1 VKAIIRAARGGL
13 GGRRL
18 QAVVIGLVVLACTA
32 ASVLAVGM
40 LVDSQSPFDRGFAA
54 QHGADVTADMSLS
67 AASSAQL
74 AATSHVSGVTAVAG
88 PFPETMV
95 GARFAIPGISGTGSI
110 QVHLVGRSSPNGPV
124 DDLTLKS
131 GHWPTAPD
139 QVVWSQAG
147 PVSGGIQLGST
158 VTFPGAPG
166 SPTLTVVGFA
176 NSITNTADAWVL
188 PAEIAA
194 LSGNGSQPQAQMLYR
209 FSSAST
215 VTAVNADVRAL
226 KAALPAGTVQ
236 GAASYLDVRTAEQ
249 SNVAI
254 WAPFIIAFG
263 IIALAMSVL
272 IVANV
277 VSGAVIAGTTRIGVL
292 KAIGFTPGQVTGSY
306 VLQVAVPALA
316 GCVVGTVL
324 GVLLAIP
331 ILSQNASVYGVGS
344 LSIPLWVEVTVPLVI
359 LGLTAVGA
367 MLPALRAGRMSA
379 TQAIATGRA
388 PRALR
393 GYLAHRLLGRLRR
406 VPRAVTIG
414 LAAPFS
420 RPARTAVTAGAIM
433 FGAVAVT
440 FGVGLSATLN
450 RVYVDLRLSDTAPL
464 RLTPAPS
471 GPVFVQP
478 GKVKTVT
485 GATGGRKVK
494 TVTGA
499 TGGGPAGASLAEQ
512 QAIAAALTAQPDIA
526 HWVPETD
533 AQVGVAGLSQQ
544 AQVTAF
550 DGDASWTGYAIIK
563 GSWYSGSGSVDVN
576 TTFLTDTGT
585 SVGSTVALT
594 SGGRSETVRIAGEV
608 FANDTSDPGVFM
620 SGSDLARIDPG
631 QAPTQ
636 YYAGVKPGADP
647 QAVANALD
655 AKLDPSGPAPA
666 AVAGILVTPN
676 DNGELIAVVTLI
688 ALLTI
693 LLVVVAGLGVL
704 NTVVLQLR
712 ERVHDLGV
720 FKSVGMTP
728 RQAIAMVV
736 CSVTLIGL
744 LAGIIGV
751 PLGVLVHNG
760 VVPVMGHAANTDL
773 PAAVISVY
781 SWWQYVLLA
790 LAGLVIAVMAALG
803 PAGWAASTRT
813 AFALRAE

>member
-1 VKAIIRAARGGL
+1 VKAIIAAARGGL
-13 GGRRL
+13 SGRRL

-32 ASVLAVGM
+32 ASVLAVGI

-54 QHGADVTADMSLS
+54 QHGANVAADMSLS
-67 AASSAQL
+67 AASAAQL

-88 PFPETMV
+88 PFPETTTAAKFTTPGV
-95 GARFAIPGISGTGSI
+95 SGAGST

-158 VTFPGAPG
+158 VTFPGAPR
-166 SPTLTVVGFA
+166 SPTLTVVGIA

-194 LSGNGSQPQAQMLYR
+194 LSGTGSAPQAQLLYR
-209 FSSAST
+209 FSGAST
-215 VTAVNADVRAL
+215 ATAINADENAL
-226 KAALPAGTVQ
+226 KAALPADTVQ
-236 GAASYLDVRTAEQ
+236 GTASYLTARTAEQ
-249 SNVAI
+249 SSVAI

-263 IIALAMSVL
+263 IMALVMSVL

-277 VSGAVIAGTTRIGVL
+277 VSGAVIAGRTRIGVL
-292 KAIGFTPGQVTGSY
+292 KAIGFTPAQVTGSY

-316 GCVVGTVL
+316 GAVVGAIL

-344 LSIPLWVEVTVPLVI
+344 LSVPLWVEVAVPLAI

-388 PRALR
+388 PRAAH
-393 GYLAHRLLGRLRR
+393 GYLAHRLLGKLHR
-406 VPRAVTIG
+406 VPRAATIG

-420 RPARTAVTAGAIM
+420 RPGRTAVTAAAIM

-440 FGVGLSATLN
+440 FGVGLSSTLN
-450 RVYVDLRLSDTAPL
+450 RVYVDLRLADTAPL
-464 RLTPAPS
+464 RLDPAPS
-471 GPVFVQP
+471 GPVTVQP
-478 GKVKTVT
+478 GKGKTVIGT
-485 GATGGRKVK
+485 GL
-494 TVTGA
+494 
-499 TGGGPAGASLAEQ
+499 PPSASPAEQ
-512 QAIAAALTAQPDIA
+512 QAIAAALTANPDIV
-526 HWVPETD
+526 HWAPESD
-533 AQVGVAGLSQQ
+533 ATIGVAGLSQQ

-550 DGDASWTGYAIIK
+550 DGNARWTGYPMIK

-585 SVGSTVALT
+585 SVGSAVTLT
-594 SGGRSETVRIAGEV
+594 SGGRSETVRIAGET
-608 FANDTSDPGVFM
+608 FANDSSEPNVFM

-636 YYAGVKPGADP
+636 YYAGVKPGTDP

-655 AKLDPSGPAPA
+655 TRLDPSGPSPA
-666 AVAGILVTPN
+666 AVAGIQVTPN

-720 FKSVGMTP
+720 LKSAGMTP

-744 LAGIIGV
+744 LAGIIAV

-781 SWWQYVLLA
+781 SWWQYILLA
-790 LAGLVIAVMAALG
+790 LAGLVIAVVAALG
-803 PAGWAASTRT
+803 PASWAARTRT

>member
-40 LVDSQSPFDRGFAA
+40 LVDSRSPFDRGFAA
-54 QHGADVTADMSLS
+54 QHGADVAADMSLS

-74 AATSHVSGVTAVAG
+74 AATSHVSGVTDVAG
-88 PFPETMV
+88 PFPETI
-95 GARFAIPGISGTGSI
+95 AAAKFTIPGVSGAGRI

-124 DDLTLKS
+124 DGLTLKS

-147 PVSGGIQLGST
+147 PVSGGLQLGST

-188 PAEIAA
+188 PAEITA
-194 LSGNGSQPQAQMLYR
+194 LSSTGSASQAQMLYR
-209 FSSAST
+209 FSRAST
-215 VTAVNADVRAL
+215 ATAINADESAL

-236 GAASYLDVRTAEQ
+236 GTASYLDVRTSEQ

-263 IIALAMSVL
+263 ILALAMSVL

-292 KAIGFTPGQVTGSY
+292 KAIGFTPAQVTGSY

-316 GCVVGTVL
+316 GCVVGAVL

-379 TQAIATGRA
+379 TRAIATGRA
-388 PRALR
+388 PRAAH
-393 GYLAHRLLGRLRR
+393 GYLAHRLLGKVPR
-406 VPRAVTIG
+406 VPRAATIG

-420 RPARTAVTAGAIM
+420 RPARTAVTALAIM

-440 FGVGLSATLN
+440 FGVGLSTTLN
-450 RVYVDLRLSDTAPL
+450 RVYVDLRLANTAPL
-464 RLTPAPS
+464 RISPAPS
-471 GPVFVQP
+471 GPVHVQP
-478 GKVKTVT
+478 GKHKTV
-485 GATGGRKVK
+485 
-494 TVTGA
+494 
-499 TGGGPAGASLAEQ
+499 AGVIGSPSASPAEQ
-512 QAIAAALTAQPDIA
+512 QAIAAALTADPDIA
-526 HWVPETD
+526 HWVPETG
-533 AQVGVAGLSQQ
+533 ATVGAAGLSQQ

-550 DGDASWTGYAIIK
+550 DGDASWTGYPMIK

-585 SVGSTVALT
+585 SVGSTVTLT
-594 SGGRSETVRIAGEV
+594 SGGHSETVRIAGEV
-608 FANDTSDPGVFM
+608 FANDTNDPGVLM

-631 QAPTQ
+631 QVPTQ
-636 YYAGVKPGADP
+636 YYAGVKPGTDP

-655 AKLDPSGPAPA
+655 AKLSPRGPG
-666 AVAGILVTPN
+666 AVGAIGGIQVTPN

-688 ALLTI
+688 TLLTI

-744 LAGIIGV
+744 LAGIVGV

-781 SWWQYVLLA
+781 SWWQYILLA
-790 LAGLVIAVMAALG
+790 LAGLVIAVAAALG
-803 PAGWAASTRT
+803 PAGWAARTRT

>member
-67 AASSAQL
+67 AATSAQL
-74 AATSHVSGVTAVAG
+74 AATSQVSGVTGVAG
-88 PFPETMV
+88 PFPETT
-95 GARFAIPGISGTGSI
+95 AAAKLTIPGISGAGGI

-147 PVSGGIQLGST
+147 PVSGGIKLGST
-158 VTFPGAPG
+158 VTVPGAPG
-166 SPTLTVVGFA
+166 SPALTVVGFA
-176 NSITNTADAWVL
+176 NSITNAADAWVL

-194 LSGNGSQPQAQMLYR
+194 LSGTGSAPQAQMLYR

-215 VTAVNADVRAL
+215 ATAVNADVSAL

-236 GAASYLDVRTAEQ
+236 GTASYLAVRTSEQ

-263 IIALAMSVL
+263 IIALVMSVL

-292 KAIGFTPGQVTGSY
+292 KAIGFTPAQVTGSY

-316 GCVVGTVL
+316 GCVVGAVL

-344 LSIPLWVEVTVPLVI
+344 LSIPLWVEVAVPLVI

-388 PRALR
+388 PRAAH
-393 GYLAHRLLGRLRR
+393 GYLAHRLLGKVRR
-406 VPRAVTIG
+406 VPRAATIG

-440 FGVGLSATLN
+440 FGFGLSATLH
-450 RVYVDLRLSDTAPL
+450 RVYVDLRLANTAPL
-464 RLTPAPS
+464 RLNPAPS
-471 GPVFVQP
+471 GPVHVQP
-478 GKVKTVT
+478 GKHKTVA
-485 GATGGRKVK
+485 GVIGS
-494 TVTGA
+494 
-499 TGGGPAGASLAEQ
+499 PGASPAEQ
-512 QAIAAALTAQPDIA
+512 RAIAAALTANPDIA

-550 DGDASWTGYAIIK
+550 DGNASWTGYPMIK
-563 GSWYSGSGSVDVN
+563 GSWYSGSGSADVN
-576 TTFLTDTGT
+576 TTFLADTGT
-585 SVGSTVALT
+585 SVGSTVTLT

-608 FANDTSDPGVFM
+608 FANDTNDPGVFM

-631 QAPTQ
+631 QAPSQ
-636 YYAGVKPGADP
+636 YYAGVRPGTDP
-647 QAVANALD
+647 QAVANALS
-655 AKLDPSGPAPA
+655 AKLSPNGPAPG
-666 AVAGILVTPN
+666 AVAGIQVTPN
-676 DNGELIAVVTLI
+676 DNGELIAVISLI

-744 LAGIIGV
+744 LAGIVGV

-790 LAGLVIAVMAALG
+790 LAGLVIAVVAALG
-803 PAGWAASTRT
+803 PAGWAARTRT

>member
-1 VKAIIRAARGGL
+1 MKAIIATARGGL
-13 GGRRL
+13 AGRRL

-32 ASVLAVGM
+32 ASVLAVGI

-54 QHGADVTADMSLS
+54 QHGADVAADMSLS
-67 AASSAQL
+67 AASAAQL
-74 AATSHVSGVTAVAG
+74 AATSHVPGVTAVAG
-88 PFPETMV
+88 PFPEITET
-95 GARFAIPGISGTGSI
+95 AKFTIPGVSGAGSI
-110 QVHLVGRSSPNGPV
+110 GVHLVGRSSPNGPA
-124 DDLTLKS
+124 DDLALKS

-147 PVSGGIQLGST
+147 PVSGGIQIGST

-166 SPTLTVVGFA
+166 SPALTVVGFA
-176 NSITNTADAWVL
+176 NSITNTADGWVL

-194 LSGNGSQPQAQMLYR
+194 LSGTGSAPQAQMLYR

-215 VTAVNADVRAL
+215 ATAINADENAL

-236 GAASYLDVRTAEQ
+236 GTASYLDVRTAEQ

-263 IIALAMSVL
+263 IIALVMSVL

-292 KAIGFTPGQVTGSY
+292 KAIGFTPAQVTGSY
-306 VLQVAVPALA
+306 VLQVTVPALA
-316 GCVVGTVL
+316 GAVVGAIL

-344 LSIPLWVEVTVPLVI
+344 LSIPLWVEVAVPLGI

-367 MLPALRAGRMSA
+367 MAPALRAGRMSA

-388 PRALR
+388 PRAAH
-393 GYLAHRLLGRLRR
+393 GYLAHRLLGKLHR
-406 VPRAVTIG
+406 VPRAATIG

-420 RPARTAVTAGAIM
+420 RPGRTAVTAAAIM

-440 FGVGLSATLN
+440 FGVGLSGTLN
-450 RVYVDLRLSDTAPL
+450 RVYVDLRLADTAPL

-471 GPVFVQP
+471 GPVNVQP
-478 GKVKTVT
+478 GK
-485 GATGGRKVK
+485 GATLI
-494 TVTGA
+494 
-499 TGGGPAGASLAEQ
+499 GGGLPSASPAEQ
-512 QAIAAALTAQPDIA
+512 RAIAAALTASPDIA

-533 AQVGVAGLSQQ
+533 AMVGVAGLSQQ

-550 DGDASWTGYAIIK
+550 DGNASWTGYSMIK
-563 GSWYSGSGSVDVN
+563 GSWYSDPGSVDVN

-585 SVGSTVALT
+585 SVGSTVTLT
-594 SGGRSETVRIAGEV
+594 SGGRSETVRIAGEA
-608 FANDTSDPGVFM
+608 FANDASDPGVFM
-620 SGSDLARIDPG
+620 SGADLARIDPG

-636 YYAGVKPGADP
+636 YFVGVKPGTAP

-655 AKLDPSGPAPA
+655 ARLGPSGSAPPA
-666 AVAGILVTPN
+666 VGGIQVTPN

-728 RQAIAMVV
+728 RQVIAMVV

-744 LAGIIGV
+744 LAGIVGV

-773 PAAVISVY
+773 PAAVIAVY
-781 SWWQYVLLA
+781 PWWAYVLLA
-790 LAGLVIAVMAALG
+790 LAGLVIAVVAALG
-803 PAGWAASTRT
+803 PAGWAARTRT
-813 AFALRAE
+813 GFALRAE

>member
-18 QAVVIGLVVLACTA
+18 QAVVIGMVVLACTA

-74 AATSHVSGVTAVAG
+74 AATSHVSGVTAVGG
-88 PFPETMV
+88 PFPETTVDTMV
-95 GARFAIPGISGTGSI
+95 TIPRISGRANI
-110 QVHLVGRSSPNGPV
+110 QVHLVGRSSPSGPV

-131 GHWPTAPD
+131 GHWPTAAD
-139 QVVWSQAG
+139 QIVWSQAG
-147 PVSGGIQLGST
+147 PVSGGIQVGST
-158 VTFPGAPG
+158 VTIPGAPG
-166 SPTLTVVGFA
+166 SPVLTVVGFA

-188 PAEIAA
+188 PAEITA
-194 LSGNGSQPQAQMLYR
+194 LSSTGSVPQAQMLYR

-215 VTAVNADVRAL
+215 ATAVNADVSAL
-226 KAALPAGTVQ
+226 KAALPASAVQ
-236 GAASYLDVRTAEQ
+236 DTASYLTVRTEEK

-263 IIALAMSVL
+263 IMALAMSVL

-277 VSGAVIAGTTRIGVL
+277 VSGAVIASTTRIGVL
-292 KAIGFTPGQVTGSY
+292 KAIGFTPAQVTGSY
-306 VLQVAVPALA
+306 VLQVAVPTLA
-316 GCVVGTVL
+316 GCAVGAVL

-344 LSIPLWVEVTVPLVI
+344 LTVPLWVDVMVPLVI

-379 TQAIATGRA
+379 TRAIATGRA
-388 PRALR
+388 PRAAH
-393 GYLAHRLLGRLRR
+393 GYLMHRLLGKLRR
-406 VPRAVTIG
+406 VPRPATIG

-420 RPARTAVTAGAIM
+420 RPARTAVTALAIM

-440 FGVGLSATLN
+440 FGVGLSSTLN
-450 RVYVDLRLSDTAPL
+450 RVYVDLRLANTAPL
-464 RLTPAPS
+464 RLFPAPS
-471 GPVFVQP
+471 GPVSVQP
-478 GKVKTVT
+478 GKAKTVA
-485 GATGGRKVK
+485 GTGG
-494 TVTGA
+494 
-499 TGGGPAGASLAEQ
+499 PPSASPAEQ
-512 QAIAAALTAQPDIA
+512 RAIAAALTANPDIA

-533 AQVGVAGLSQQ
+533 AQVGVAGLSEQ

-550 DGDASWTGYAIIK
+550 DGSASWTGFPVIR
-563 GSWYSGSGSVDVN
+563 GTWYSGSGSVDVN

-585 SVGSTVALT
+585 SVGSAVTLT
-594 SGGRSETVRIAGEV
+594 SGSRSETVRIAGEV
-608 FANDTSDPGVFM
+608 FANDTSDPDVFM

-631 QAPTQ
+631 QAPSE
-636 YYAGVKPGADP
+636 YYAGVKPGTDP
-647 QAVANALD
+647 QAVANALSI
-655 AKLDPSGPAPA
+655 KLDPPGS
-666 AVAGILVTPN
+666 AGANIGGLQVTPN
-676 DNGELIAVVTLI
+676 DNGQLIAVVTLI

-744 LAGIIGV
+744 LAGIVGV

-760 VVPVMGHAANTDL
+760 VVPVMGNAANTDL
-773 PAAVISVY
+773 PATVIAVY
-781 SWWQYVLLA
+781 SWWQYVLLG
-790 LAGLVIAVMAALG
+790 LAGLVIAVVAALG
-803 PAGWAASTRT
+803 PASWAARTRT

>member
-1 VKAIIRAARGGL
+1 MKAIIRAARGGL

-74 AATSHVSGVTAVAG
+74 TATSHVSGVTAVAG
-88 PFPETMV
+88 PFPETTV
-95 GARFAIPGISGTGSI
+95 GAEFTIPGVSGTGNI

-147 PVSGGIQLGST
+147 PVSGGLQLGST
-158 VTFPGAPG
+158 VTIPGAPG

-188 PAEIAA
+188 PAEITA
-194 LSGNGSQPQAQMLYR
+194 LSSPGSAPQAQMLYR

-215 VTAVNADVRAL
+215 ATAINADESAL
-226 KAALPAGTVQ
+226 KAAVPAGTVQ
-236 GAASYLDVRTAEQ
+236 GTASYLDVRTAEQ

-263 IIALAMSVL
+263 IIALVMSVL

-379 TQAIATGRA
+379 TRAIATGRA
-388 PRALR
+388 PRAAH
-393 GYLAHRLLGRLRR
+393 GYLAHRLLGKVPR
-406 VPRAVTIG
+406 VPRAATIG

-420 RPARTAVTAGAIM
+420 RPGRTAVTAVAIM

-450 RVYVDLRLSDTAPL
+450 RVYVDLRLANTAPL
-464 RLTPAPS
+464 RIYPAPS
-471 GPVFVQP
+471 GPVVAQP
-478 GKVKTVT
+478 GKGKTVI
-485 GATGGRKVK
+485 GAP
-494 TVTGA
+494 
-499 TGGGPAGASLAEQ
+499 GGGPPSASPAEQ
-512 QAIAAALTAQPDIA
+512 RAIAAALTANPDIA
-526 HWVPETD
+526 HWVPDTD

-563 GSWYSGSGSVDVN
+563 GSWYSGPGSVDVN

-585 SVGSTVALT
+585 SVGSTVTLT
-594 SGGRSETVRIAGEV
+594 SGARSETVRIAGEA
-608 FANDTSDPGVFM
+608 FANDTSNPGVFM

-636 YYAGVKPGADP
+636 YYAGVKPGTDP

-655 AKLDPSGPAPA
+655 TKLDPSGPAPG
-666 AVAGILVTPN
+666 AVAGIQVTPN

-693 LLVVVAGLGVL
+693 LLIVVAGLGVL

-744 LAGIIGV
+744 LAGIVGV

-781 SWWQYVLLA
+781 SWWEYILLG
-790 LAGLVIAVMAALG
+790 LAGLVIAVAAALG
-803 PAGWAASTRT
+803 PAGWAARTRT

>member
-1 VKAIIRAARGGL
+1 MKAIIRAARGGL

-54 QHGADVTADMSLS
+54 QHGADVAADMSPS
-67 AASSAQL
+67 AASPAQL

-88 PFPETMV
+88 PFPETTV
-95 GARFAIPGISGTGSI
+95 GGRFTIPGVSGSGSI

-124 DDLTLKS
+124 DSLTLKS

-147 PVSGGIQLGST
+147 PVSGGLQLGST

-194 LSGNGSQPQAQMLYR
+194 LSGAGSQRQAQMLYR

-215 VTAVNADVRAL
+215 ATAVNADVSAL
-226 KAALPAGTVQ
+226 KAALPAGTFQ
-236 GAASYLDVRTAEQ
+236 GTASYLDVRTAEQ

-272 IVANV
+272 IVAQ
-277 VSGAVIAGTTRIGVL
+277 
-292 KAIGFTPGQVTGSY
+292 PGQGKK
-306 VLQVAVPALA
+306 
-316 GCVVGTVL
+316 
-324 GVLLAIP
+324 
-331 ILSQNASVYGVGS
+331 
-344 LSIPLWVEVTVPLVI
+344 VI
-359 LGLTAVGA
+359 GA
-367 MLPALRAGRMSA
+367 
-379 TQAIATGRA
+379 
-388 PRALR
+388 
-393 GYLAHRLLGRLRR
+393 
-406 VPRAVTIG
+406 
-414 LAAPFS
+414 
-420 RPARTAVTAGAIM
+420 
-433 FGAVAVT
+433 
-440 FGVGLSATLN
+440 
-450 RVYVDLRLSDTAPL
+450 
-464 RLTPAPS
+464 
-471 GPVFVQP
+471 
-478 GKVKTVT
+478 
-485 GATGGRKVK
+485 
-494 TVTGA
+494 
-499 TGGGPAGASLAEQ
+499 GGPPSASPAEQ
-512 QAIAAALTAQPDIA
+512 RAIAAALTANPDIA
-526 HWVPETD
+526 HWVPETG
-533 AQVGVAGLSQQ
+533 ATVGVAGMSQQ
-544 AQVTAF
+544 PQVTAF
-550 DGDASWTGYAIIK
+550 DGGASWTGYPMIK

-585 SVGSTVALT
+585 SVGSTVTLT
-594 SGGRSETVRIAGEV
+594 SGGRSETVRIAGEA
-608 FANDTSDPGVFM
+608 FANDSSDPAVFM

-647 QAVANALD
+647 QAVANALT
-655 AKLDPSGPAPA
+655 ATLDPSGPAAA
-666 AVAGILVTPN
+666 AVAGIQVTPN

-744 LAGIIGV
+744 LAGIVGV

-773 PAAVISVY
+773 PAAVIAVY

-790 LAGLVIAVMAALG
+790 LAGLVIAVVAALG
-803 PAGWAASTRT
+803 PAGWAARTRT

>member
-1 VKAIIRAARGGL
+1 MKAIIRAARGGL

-54 QHGADVTADMSLS
+54 QHGADVAADMSLS

-74 AATSHVSGVTAVAG
+74 AATSHVPGVTAVAG

-95 GARFAIPGISGTGSI
+95 AAKFTIPGIGGTGNI
-110 QVHLVGRSSPNGPV
+110 EVHLVGRSSPNGPV

-147 PVSGGIQLGST
+147 PVSGGIQLDST
-158 VTFPGAPG
+158 VAIPGAPG
-166 SPTLTVVGFA
+166 SPALTVVGFA

-188 PAEIAA
+188 PAEITA
-194 LSGNGSQPQAQMLYR
+194 LSGAGSAPQAQMLYR

-215 VTAVNADVRAL
+215 ATAINADDSAL

-236 GAASYLDVRTAEQ
+236 GTASYLDVRTSEQ

-292 KAIGFTPGQVTGSY
+292 KAIGFTPAQVTGSY

-324 GVLLAIP
+324 GMLLAIP

-379 TQAIATGRA
+379 TRAIATGRA
-388 PRALR
+388 PRAAH
-393 GYLAHRLLGRLRR
+393 GYLAHRLLGRVPR
-406 VPRAVTIG
+406 VPRAATIG

-420 RPARTAVTAGAIM
+420 RPARTAVTAVAIM

-440 FGVGLSATLN
+440 FGVGLSTTLN
-450 RVYVDLRLSDTAPL
+450 RVYVDLRLADTAPL
-464 RLTPAPS
+464 RLDPAPS
-471 GPVFVQP
+471 GPVAVQP
-478 GKVKTVT
+478 GKGKTVI
-485 GATGGRKVK
+485 GTGGS
-494 TVTGA
+494 
-499 TGGGPAGASLAEQ
+499 PSASPAEQ
-512 QAIAAALTAQPDIA
+512 RAIAAALTADPDIA

-550 DGDASWTGYAIIK
+550 DGDASWTGYPMIK

-585 SVGSTVALT
+585 S
-594 SGGRSETVRIAGEV
+594 
-608 FANDTSDPGVFM
+608 
-620 SGSDLARIDPG
+620 
-631 QAPTQ
+631 
-636 YYAGVKPGADP
+636 
-647 QAVANALD
+647 
-655 AKLDPSGPAPA
+655 
-666 AVAGILVTPN
+666 
-676 DNGELIAVVTLI
+676 
-688 ALLTI
+688 
-693 LLVVVAGLGVL
+693 
-704 NTVVLQLR
+704 
-712 ERVHDLGV
+712 
-720 FKSVGMTP
+720 
-728 RQAIAMVV
+728 
-736 CSVTLIGL
+736 
-744 LAGIIGV
+744 
-751 PLGVLVHNG
+751 
-760 VVPVMGHAANTDL
+760 
-773 PAAVISVY
+773 
-781 SWWQYVLLA
+781 
-790 LAGLVIAVMAALG
+790 
-803 PAGWAASTRT
+803 
-813 AFALRAE
+813 

>member
-1 VKAIIRAARGGL
+1 M
-13 GGRRL
+13 
-18 QAVVIGLVVLACTA
+18 IGLVVLACTA

-54 QHGADVTADMSLS
+54 QHGADVTADVSLS
-67 AASSAQL
+67 AASSAEL

-88 PFPETMV
+88 PFPETTAA
-95 GARFAIPGISGTGSI
+95 GNFTIPGVSGAGII
-110 QVHLVGRSSPNGPV
+110 QVHLVGRSSPSGPV
-124 DDLTLKS
+124 DDVTLKS
-131 GHWPTAPD
+131 GHWPTALD

-147 PVSGGIQLGST
+147 PESGGLQIGST
-158 VTFPGAPG
+158 VTFPGAPH
-166 SPTLTVVGFA
+166 SPVLTVVGFA

-194 LSGNGSQPQAQMLYR
+194 LSAPGSAPAAQMLYR

-215 VTAVNADVRAL
+215 ATAINADENAL

-236 GAASYLDVRTAEQ
+236 GTASYLDVRTAEQ

-263 IIALAMSVL
+263 IIALVMSVL
-272 IVANV
+272 IIANV

-292 KAIGFTPGQVTGSY
+292 KAIGFTPAQVTGSY

-316 GCVVGTVL
+316 GCVVGAVL
-324 GVLLAIP
+324 GILLAIP

-344 LSIPLWVEVTVPLVI
+344 LSIPLWVDVAVPLAI
-359 LGLTAVGA
+359 LSLTAVGA

-388 PRALR
+388 PRAAR
-393 GYLAHRLLGRLRR
+393 GYLAYRLLGQLHWA
-406 VPRAVTIG
+406 PRAATIG

-420 RPARTAVTAGAIM
+420 RPSRTAVTAVAIM
-433 FGAVAVT
+433 FGAIAVT
-440 FGVGLSATLN
+440 FGVGLSTTLD
-450 RVYVDLRLSDTAPL
+450 RVYTDLRLADTAPL
-464 RLTPAPS
+464 RITPAPS
-471 GPVFVQP
+471 GPVNVQP
-478 GKVKTVT
+478 GRGPTVIGT
-485 GATGGRKVK
+485 GNA
-494 TVTGA
+494 
-499 TGGGPAGASLAEQ
+499 PSASPAEQ
-512 QAIAAALTAQPDIA
+512 RAITAALTASPDIV

-533 AQVGVAGLSQQ
+533 AQLGVAGLSQQ
-544 AQVTAF
+544 VQATAF
-550 DGDASWTGYAIIK
+550 DGNASWTGYALIK
-563 GSWYSGSGSVDVN
+563 GSWYSGPGSVDVN
-576 TTFLTDTGT
+576 TAFLTDTGT
-585 SVGSTVALT
+585 TVGSIITLT
-594 SGGRSETVRIAGEV
+594 SGARSETVRIAGEA

-636 YYAGVKPGADP
+636 YYAGVKPGASL
-647 QAVANALD
+647 QGVANALETR
-655 AKLDPSGPAPA
+655 LDPNGPAPG
-666 AVAGILVTPN
+666 AVAGIQVTPN
-676 DNGELIAVVTLI
+676 DNSELIAVVALI
-688 ALLTI
+688 TLLT
-693 LLVVVAGLGVL
+693 LLLIVVAGLGVL

-736 CSVTLIGL
+736 CSVALIGL
-744 LAGIIGV
+744 LAGIVGV

-760 VVPVMGHAANTDL
+760 VVPVMGHAANTGL
-773 PAAVISVY
+773 PATVISVY
-781 SWWQYVLLA
+781 SWWQYIVLG
-790 LAGLVIAVMAALG
+790 LAGLVIAVVAALG
-803 PAGWAASTRT
+803 PASWAARTRT

>member
-1 VKAIIRAARGGL
+1 MKAIIRAARGGL

-54 QHGADVTADMSLS
+54 QHGADVAADMSLS
-67 AASSAQL
+67 AASPAQL
-74 AATSHVSGVTAVAG
+74 AATSHLSGVTAVAG
-88 PFPETMV
+88 PFPETAV
-95 GARFAIPGISGTGSI
+95 DARFTIPGVSGTGSI
-110 QVHLVGRSSPNGPV
+110 QVHLVGRSSPDGPV

-147 PVSGGIQLGST
+147 PVSGGLQLGST

-188 PAEIAA
+188 PAEITA
-194 LSGNGSQPQAQMLYR
+194 LSGPGSAPQAQMLYR

-215 VTAVNADVRAL
+215 ATAINADESAL
-226 KAALPAGTVQ
+226 KAALPAGTLQ
-236 GAASYLDVRTAEQ
+236 GTASYLDVRTAEQ

-292 KAIGFTPGQVTGSY
+292 KAIGFTPAQVTGSY

-316 GCVVGTVL
+316 GCVVGAVL

-388 PRALR
+388 PRAAR
-393 GYLAHRLLGRLRR
+393 GYLAHRLLGKVRW
-406 VPRAVTIG
+406 VPRAATIG

-420 RPARTAVTAGAIM
+420 RPGRTAVTAGAIM

-450 RVYVDLRLSDTAPL
+450 RVYVDLRLADTAPL
-464 RLTPAPS
+464 RIHPAPS
-471 GPVFVQP
+471 GPVVAQP
-478 GKVKTVT
+478 GQPKKVI
-485 GATGGRKVK
+485 GAGGS
-494 TVTGA
+494 
-499 TGGGPAGASLAEQ
+499 PNASAAQ
-512 QAIAAALTAQPDIA
+512 QRAIAAALTANPDIA

-550 DGDASWTGYAIIK
+550 DGDAGWAGYPMIK
-563 GSWYSGSGSVDVN
+563 GAWYSGSGSVDVN
-576 TTFLTDTGT
+576 TTFLTETGT
-585 SVGSTVALT
+585 SVGSTVTLT
-594 SGGRSETVRIAGEV
+594 SGGRSETVRIAGEA

-636 YYAGVKPGADP
+636 YYAGVKPGTDP
-647 QAVANALD
+647 QAVANALS
-655 AKLDPSGPAPA
+655 ATLDPYGPSPG
-666 AVAGILVTPN
+666 AVAGIQVTPN
-676 DNGELIAVVTLI
+676 DNGELIAVITLI
-688 ALLTI
+688 TLLT
-693 LLVVVAGLGVL
+693 LLLIAVAGLGVL

-744 LAGIIGV
+744 LAGIVAV

-781 SWWQYVLLA
+781 SWWQYILLG
-790 LAGLVIAVMAALG
+790 LAGLVIAVVAALG
-803 PAGWAASTRT
+803 PAGWAARTRT

>member
-18 QAVVIGLVVLACTA
+18 QAVVIALVVLACTA

-54 QHGADVTADMSLS
+54 QHGADVTADVSLS

-74 AATSHVSGVTAVAG
+74 AATSHASGVTAVAG
-88 PFPETMV
+88 PFPETTV
-95 GARFAIPGISGTGSI
+95 AGNFTIPGVSGSGII
-110 QVHLVGRSSPNGPV
+110 QVHLVGRSSPSGPV

-131 GHWPTAPD
+131 GHWPTATD

-147 PVSGGIQLGST
+147 PESGGLQIGST
-158 VTFPGAPG
+158 VTFPGAPH

-194 LSGNGSQPQAQMLYR
+194 LSAPGSAPLAQMLYR

-215 VTAVNADVRAL
+215 ATVINADENAL
-226 KAALPAGTVQ
+226 NAALPADAVQ
-236 GAASYLDVRTAEQ
+236 ETASYLTVRTAEQ
-249 SNVAI
+249 SNVAV

-263 IIALAMSVL
+263 ILALVMSVL
-272 IVANV
+272 IIANV

-292 KAIGFTPGQVTGSY
+292 KAIGFTPAQVTGSY

-316 GCVVGTVL
+316 GCVAGAVL

-344 LSIPLWVEVTVPLVI
+344 LSVPLWVDVAVPLVI
-359 LGLTAVGA
+359 LSLTAVGA

-388 PRALR
+388 PRPAR
-393 GYLAHRLLGRLRR
+393 GYLAYRLLGKLHWA
-406 VPRAVTIG
+406 PRAATIG

-420 RPARTAVTAGAIM
+420 RPSRTAVTAMAIM
-433 FGAVAVT
+433 FGAIAVT
-440 FGVGLSATLN
+440 FGVGLSTTLH
-450 RVYVDLRLSDTAPL
+450 RVYVDLRLANTAPL
-464 RLTPAPS
+464 RIIPAPS
-471 GPVFVQP
+471 GPVGVEP
-478 GKVKTVT
+478 GRGPTAIGT
-485 GATGGRKVK
+485 GKAPS
-494 TVTGA
+494 A
-499 TGGGPAGASLAEQ
+499 SPAQ
-512 QAIAAALTAQPDIA
+512 QRAIAAALTANADIA

-533 AQVGVAGLSQQ
+533 AQLGVAGLSQQ
-544 AQVTAF
+544 VQAAAF
-550 DGDASWTGYAIIK
+550 DGDASWAGYALIK
-563 GSWYSGSGSVDVN
+563 GSWYSGPGSVDVN
-576 TTFLTDTGT
+576 TAFLTDTGT
-585 SVGSTVALT
+585 TVGSIITLT
-594 SGGRSETVRIAGEV
+594 SGDRSETARIAGEA
-608 FANDTSDPGVFM
+608 FANDTNDPGVFM

-631 QAPTQ
+631 HAPTQ
-636 YYAGVKPGADP
+636 YYAGVKPGASL
-647 QAVANALD
+647 QAVANALE
-655 AKLDPSGPAPA
+655 ARLDPNGPGPGYA
-666 AVAGILVTPN
+666 AGIQVTPN
-676 DNGELIAVVTLI
+676 DNSELIAVVALI
-688 ALLTI
+688 TLLT
-693 LLVVVAGLGVL
+693 LLLIVVAGLGVL

-736 CSVTLIGL
+736 CSVALIGL
-744 LAGIIGV
+744 LAGIVGV

-760 VVPVMGHAANTDL
+760 VVPVMGHAANTGL
-773 PAAVISVY
+773 PATVIAVY
-781 SWWQYVLLA
+781 SWWQYILLG
-790 LAGLVIAVMAALG
+790 LAGLVIAVAAALG
-803 PAGWAASTRT
+803 PASWAARTRT

>member
-32 ASVLAVGM
+32 AAVLAVGM

-88 PFPETMV
+88 PFPETTV
-95 GARFAIPGISGTGSI
+95 AAKFTIPGVSGAGST

-124 DDLTLKS
+124 DDLALMS

-139 QVVWSQAG
+139 QVVWSEAG
-147 PVSGGIQLGST
+147 PESGGIQTGST

-194 LSGNGSQPQAQMLYR
+194 LSGTVSQPQAQMLYR

-215 VTAVNADVRAL
+215 ATAVNADERAL
-226 KAALPAGTVQ
+226 KAALPAGAVQ
-236 GAASYLDVRTAEQ
+236 GTASYLDVRTSEQ

-292 KAIGFTPGQVTGSY
+292 KAIGFTPAQVTGSY

-316 GCVVGTVL
+316 GCVAGVVL
-324 GVLLAIP
+324 GILLAVP

-344 LSIPLWVEVTVPLVI
+344 LSIPLWVELTVPLAI

-388 PRALR
+388 PRASR
-393 GYLAHRLLGRLRR
+393 GYLAHRLLGRLHRA
-406 VPRAVTIG
+406 PRAATIG

-450 RVYVDLRLSDTAPL
+450 RVYADLRLSDTAPL
-464 RLTPAPS
+464 RVYPALS
-471 GPVFVQP
+471 GPAVAQP
-478 GKVKTVT
+478 GQPKKVI
-485 GATGGRKVK
+485 GAGGL
-494 TVTGA
+494 
-499 TGGGPAGASLAEQ
+499 PSASPAEQ
-512 QAIAAALTAQPDIA
+512 RTIAAALTANPDIA

-533 AQVGVAGLSQQ
+533 AQVAVAGLSQQ

-550 DGDASWTGYAIIK
+550 DGDARWTGYALIK
-563 GSWYSGSGSVDVN
+563 GSWYTGSGSVDVN
-576 TTFLTDTGT
+576 TAFLTDTGT
-585 SVGSTVALT
+585 SVGSTIALT
-594 SGGRSETVRIAGEV
+594 SGARSQPVRIAGEV
-608 FANDTSDPGVFM
+608 FGNETRDPGVFM
-620 SGSDLARIDPG
+620 SGSGLARIDPG

-636 YYAGVKPGADP
+636 YYVGIKPGHDP

-655 AKLDPSGPAPA
+655 TKLDPSGPTVGAIG
-666 AVAGILVTPN
+666 GIQVTPN
-676 DNGELIAVVTLI
+676 DNGELIAVVALI
-688 ALLTI
+688 ALLT
-693 LLVVVAGLGVL
+693 LLLIVVAGLGVL

-744 LAGIIGV
+744 LAGIVGV

-773 PAAVISVY
+773 PASVISVY

-790 LAGLVIAVMAALG
+790 LAGLAIAIVAALG
-803 PAGWAASTRT
+803 PASWAARTRA

>member
-1 VKAIIRAARGGL
+1 MKAIIRAARGGL

-54 QHGADVTADMSLS
+54 QHGADVAADMSLS

-88 PFPETMV
+88 PFPETTA
-95 GARFAIPGISGTGSI
+95 GAKFTIPGVSGTGNI
-110 QVHLVGRSSPNGPV
+110 QAHLVGRSSPNGPI

-147 PVSGGIQLGST
+147 PVSGGLQLGST
-158 VTFPGAPG
+158 VTIPGAPG

-194 LSGNGSQPQAQMLYR
+194 LSSPGSPPQAQMLYR

-215 VTAVNADVRAL
+215 ATAINADESAL
-226 KAALPAGTVQ
+226 KAALPSGTVQ
-236 GAASYLDVRTAEQ
+236 GTASYLDVRTSER

-292 KAIGFTPGQVTGSY
+292 KAIGFTPAQVTGSY
-306 VLQVAVPALA
+306 VLQVTVPALA
-316 GCVVGTVL
+316 GCVVGAVL

-379 TQAIATGRA
+379 TRAIATGRA
-388 PRALR
+388 PRAAH
-393 GYLAHRLLGRLRR
+393 GYLAHRLLGKVPR
-406 VPRAVTIG
+406 VPRAATIG

-420 RPARTAVTAGAIM
+420 RPTRTAVTAVAIM

-440 FGVGLSATLN
+440 FGIGLSTSLN
-450 RVYVDLRLSDTAPL
+450 RVYVDLRLANTAPL
-464 RLTPAPS
+464 RLNPAPG
-471 GPVFVQP
+471 GPVAAQP
-478 GKVKTVT
+478 GQGKKVI
-485 GATGGRKVK
+485 GTGG
-494 TVTGA
+494 
-499 TGGGPAGASLAEQ
+499 PPSASPAEQ
-512 QAIAAALTAQPDIA
+512 RTIAAALTADPDIA

-533 AQVGVAGLSQQ
+533 ATAGVAGLSQQ

-550 DGDASWTGYAIIK
+550 DGNASWTGYPMIK

-585 SVGSTVALT
+585 SVGSTVTLT
-594 SGGRSETVRIAGEV
+594 SGRRSETVRIAGEA
-608 FANDTSDPGVFM
+608 FANDAGNPGVFM

-636 YYAGVKPGADP
+636 YYAGVKPGTDP
-647 QAVANALD
+647 QAAANVLS
-655 AKLDPSGPAPA
+655 AKLSPNGPST
-666 AVAGILVTPN
+666 VAGIQVTPN

-744 LAGIIGV
+744 LAGIVGV

-781 SWWQYVLLA
+781 SWWQYILLG
-790 LAGLVIAVMAALG
+790 LAGLVIAVAAALG
-803 PAGWAASTRT
+803 PAGWAARTRT

>member
-1 VKAIIRAARGGL
+1 MKAIIRAARGGL

-32 ASVLAVGM
+32 ASVLAVGI

-54 QHGADVTADMSLS
+54 QHGADVAADMSLS

-88 PFPETMV
+88 PFPETT
-95 GARFAIPGISGTGSI
+95 AAAKFTIPGVSGAGSI
-110 QVHLVGRSSPNGPV
+110 QVHLVARSSPNGPV

-147 PVSGGIQLGST
+147 PVSGGLKLGST
-158 VTFPGAPG
+158 VTFPGALG

-194 LSGNGSQPQAQMLYR
+194 LSSTGSAPQAQMLYR

-215 VTAVNADVRAL
+215 ATAINADESAL

-236 GAASYLDVRTAEQ
+236 GTASYLIVRTGEQ

-263 IIALAMSVL
+263 IMALVMSVL

-292 KAIGFTPGQVTGSY
+292 KAIGFTPAQVTGSY
-306 VLQVAVPALA
+306 VLQVAVPALT
-316 GCVVGTVL
+316 GCVVGAVL

-344 LSIPLWVEVTVPLVI
+344 LSIPLWVDAAVPLVI

-388 PRALR
+388 PRAAH

-406 VPRAVTIG
+406 VPRAATIG

-420 RPARTAVTAGAIM
+420 RPARTAVTAAAIM

-450 RVYVDLRLSDTAPL
+450 RVYVDLRLANTAPL
-464 RLTPAPS
+464 RLDPAPS
-471 GPVFVQP
+471 GPVHVQP
-478 GKVKTVT
+478 GKHKTV
-485 GATGGRKVK
+485 
-494 TVTGA
+494 
-499 TGGGPAGASLAEQ
+499 AGVIGSPNASPAEQ
-512 QAIAAALTAQPDIA
+512 QAIAAALTANPDIA
-526 HWVPETD
+526 HWVPETG
-533 AQVGVAGLSQQ
+533 ATVGVAGLSQQ
-544 AQVTAF
+544 AQVIAF
-550 DGDASWTGYAIIK
+550 DGDASWTGYPMIK
-563 GSWYSGSGSVDVN
+563 GLWYSGSGSVNAN

-585 SVGSTVALT
+585 SVGSTVTLT
-594 SGGRSETVRIAGEV
+594 SGGHSEKVRIAGEV
-608 FANDTSDPGVFM
+608 FANDTNDPGVFM

-631 QAPTQ
+631 QAPAQ
-636 YYAGVKPGADP
+636 YYAGVKPGTDP
-647 QAVANALD
+647 QAVANALS
-655 AKLDPSGPAPA
+655 AKLSPGGPG
-666 AVAGILVTPN
+666 AGGAIGGIQVTPN
-676 DNGELIAVVTLI
+676 DNGQLIAVVTLI

-744 LAGIIGV
+744 LAGIVGV

-760 VVPVMGHAANTDL
+760 VVPVMGHAANTGL

-781 SWWQYVLLA
+781 SWWQYILLA
-790 LAGLVIAVMAALG
+790 LAGLVIAVVAALG
-803 PAGWAASTRT
+803 PAGWAARTRT

>member
-1 VKAIIRAARGGL
+1 MKAIIRAARGGL
-13 GGRRL
+13 GGLRL

-54 QHGADVTADMSLS
+54 QHGADVAADMSLS

-88 PFPETMV
+88 PFPETTTA
-95 GARFAIPGISGTGSI
+95 ARFTIPGVSGSGSI

-124 DDLTLKS
+124 DALTLKS

-147 PVSGGIQLGST
+147 PVSGGLQLGST

-166 SPTLTVVGFA
+166 SPVLTVVGFV

-194 LSGNGSQPQAQMLYR
+194 LSSPGSAPQAQMLYR

-215 VTAVNADVRAL
+215 ATAVNADVSAL

-236 GAASYLDVRTAEQ
+236 DTASYLDVRTAEQ

-263 IIALAMSVL
+263 IIALVMSVL

-316 GCVVGTVL
+316 GCLVGAVL

-388 PRALR
+388 PRAAH
-393 GYLAHRLLGRLRR
+393 GYLAHRLLGKVRR
-406 VPRAVTIG
+406 VPRAATIG

-450 RVYVDLRLSDTAPL
+450 RVYADLRLADTAPL
-464 RLTPAPS
+464 RIYPALS
-471 GPVFVQP
+471 GPVLVQP
-478 GKVKTVT
+478 GQPKKVI
-485 GATGGRKVK
+485 GTGG
-494 TVTGA
+494 
-499 TGGGPAGASLAEQ
+499 PPSASPAEQ
-512 QAIAAALTAQPDIA
+512 QAIAAALTTNPDIA
-526 HWVPETD
+526 HWVPATD

-585 SVGSTVALT
+585 SVGSTVTLT
-594 SGGRSETVRIAGEV
+594 SGGRSETVRIAGEA

-636 YYAGVKPGADP
+636 YYAGVKPGTHP
-647 QAVANALD
+647 QTVANALD
-655 AKLDPSGPAPA
+655 AKLDPSGPARP
-666 AVAGILVTPN
+666 AVAGIQVTPN

-693 LLVVVAGLGVL
+693 LLIVVAGLGVL

-744 LAGIIGV
+744 LAGIVAV

-790 LAGLVIAVMAALG
+790 LAGLVIAVVAALG
-803 PAGWAASTRT
+803 PAGWAARTRT

>member
-1 VKAIIRAARGGL
+1 MKAIIRAARGGL

-18 QAVVIGLVVLACTA
+18 QAVVIALVVLACTA

-40 LVDSQSPFDRGFAA
+40 LVDSQLPFDRGFTA
-54 QHGADVTADMSLS
+54 QHGADVAADMSLS

-88 PFPETMV
+88 PFPETM
-95 GARFAIPGISGTGSI
+95 AAAKFTIPGVSGTGSI
-110 QVHLVGRSSPNGPV
+110 QVHLVGRSSPSGPV
-124 DDLTLKS
+124 DDVALKS
-131 GHWPTAPD
+131 GHWPTASD

-147 PVSGGIQLGST
+147 PASGGLQIGST

-166 SPTLTVVGFA
+166 TPVLTVVGFA

-194 LSGNGSQPQAQMLYR
+194 LSSTGSAAQAQMLYR
-209 FSSAST
+209 FSRAST
-215 VTAVNADVRAL
+215 PTAINADESAL
-226 KAALPAGTVQ
+226 KAALPAGAVQ
-236 GAASYLDVRTAEQ
+236 ATASYLTVRTAEK

-292 KAIGFTPGQVTGSY
+292 KAIGFTPAQVTGSY

-316 GCVVGTVL
+316 GSVVGAVL

-344 LSIPLWVEVTVPLVI
+344 LSVPLWVEVAVPLAI

-388 PRALR
+388 PRAAR
-393 GYLAHRLLGRLRR
+393 GYLAHRLLGKLRR
-406 VPRAVTIG
+406 VPRAATIG

-420 RPARTAVTAGAIM
+420 RPGRTAVTAGAIM
-433 FGAVAVT
+433 FGALAVT
-440 FGVGLSATLN
+440 FGVGLSTTLN
-450 RVYVDLRLSDTAPL
+450 RVYVDLRLADTAPL
-464 RLTPAPS
+464 RLYPMQS
-471 GPVFVQP
+471 GPVAVQP
-478 GKVKTVT
+478 GKGKTVT
-485 GATGGRKVK
+485 GTGG
-494 TVTGA
+494 
-499 TGGGPAGASLAEQ
+499 PPSASPAEQ
-512 QAIAAALTAQPDIA
+512 RAIAAGLAANPDIA

-533 AQVGVAGLSQQ
+533 AMVGVTGLSEQ

-550 DGDASWTGYAIIK
+550 DGGASWIGYALIK
-563 GSWYSGSGSVDVN
+563 GSWYSGPGTVDVN

-585 SVGSTVALT
+585 SVGSTVTLT
-594 SGGRSETVRIAGEV
+594 SGGRSETVRIVGEA
-608 FANDTSDPGVFM
+608 FADEASNPGVLM

-631 QAPTQ
+631 QAPTE
-636 YYAGVKPGADP
+636 YYAGVKPGASP

-655 AKLDPSGPAPA
+655 ARLGPSGPAPT
-666 AVAGILVTPN
+666 AVGGIQVTPN
-676 DNGELIAVVTLI
+676 DNGELIAVITLI
-688 ALLTI
+688 ALLT
-693 LLVVVAGLGVL
+693 LLLIVVAGLGVL

-736 CSVTLIGL
+736 CSVALIGL
-744 LAGIIGV
+744 LAGIVGI

-760 VVPVMGHAANTDL
+760 VVPVMGHAASTDL

-781 SWWQYVLLA
+781 SWWQYLLLG
-790 LAGLVIAVMAALG
+790 LAGLVIAVAAALG
-803 PAGWAASTRT
+803 PAGWAARTRT

>member
-54 QHGADVTADMSLS
+54 QHGADVAADMSRS

-88 PFPETMV
+88 PFPETTV
-95 GARFAIPGISGTGSI
+95 AGDFTIPGVSGTGSLE
-110 QVHLVGRSSPNGPV
+110 VHLVGRSSPGGPV

-147 PVSGGIQLGST
+147 PVSGGLQIGST
-158 VTFPGAPG
+158 VTIPGAPG
-166 SPTLTVVGFA
+166 SPALTVVGFA

-194 LSGNGSQPQAQMLYR
+194 LSGTGPAPQAQMLYR
-209 FSSAST
+209 FTRAST
-215 VTAVNADVRAL
+215 ATAINADVSAL
-226 KAALPAGTVQ
+226 KAALPPGTVQ
-236 GAASYLDVRTAEQ
+236 ATASYLVVRTSEQ
-249 SNVAI
+249 SSVAI

-263 IIALAMSVL
+263 ILALAMSVL

-292 KAIGFTPGQVTGSY
+292 KAIGFTPAQVTGSY

-316 GCVVGTVL
+316 GCVVGAVL

-344 LSIPLWVEVTVPLVI
+344 LSVPLWVEVTVPLAI
-359 LGLTAVGA
+359 LALTAVGA

-388 PRALR
+388 PRASR
-393 GYLAHRLLGRLRR
+393 GYLAHRLLGQVRA
-406 VPRAVTIG
+406 VPRAATIG

-420 RPARTAVTAGAIM
+420 RPGRTAVTAGAIM

-440 FGVGLSATLN
+440 FGVGLSATLD
-450 RVYVDLRLSDTAPL
+450 RVYVDLRLADTAPL
-464 RLTPAPS
+464 RIDPAPS
-471 GPVFVQP
+471 GPVVVQP
-478 GKVKTVT
+478 GQPKKVI
-485 GATGGRKVK
+485 GTGGSP
-494 TVTGA
+494 
-499 TGGGPAGASLAEQ
+499 GGSSGGSPGASPAEQ
-512 QAIAAALTAQPDIA
+512 RAIAAALTANPDLA

-585 SVGSTVALT
+585 SVGSAVTLT
-594 SGGRSETVRIAGEV
+594 SGGRAETVRIAGEV
-608 FANDTSDPGVFM
+608 FANDASDPGVFM

-631 QAPTQ
+631 QVPTQ
-636 YYAGVKPGADP
+636 YYAGVKPGTDP
-647 QAVANALD
+647 QAVANALE
-655 AKLDPSGPAPA
+655 ATLDPSGPSAP
-666 AVAGILVTPN
+666 AVAGIQVTPN
-676 DNGELIAVVTLI
+676 DNGELIAVVSLI
-688 ALLTI
+688 TLLT
-693 LLVVVAGLGVL
+693 LLLIVVAGLGVL

-744 LAGIIGV
+744 LAGIIAV

-781 SWWQYVLLA
+781 SWWQYILLG
-790 LAGLVIAVMAALG
+790 LAGLVIAVVAALG
-803 PAGWAASTRT
+803 PASWAARTRT

>member
-32 ASVLAVGM
+32 ASVLAVGI
-40 LVDSQSPFDRGFAA
+40 LVDSQSPFDRGFTA
-54 QHGADVTADMSLS
+54 QHGADVAADMSLS

-88 PFPETMV
+88 PFPETT
-95 GARFAIPGISGTGSI
+95 ADAKFTIPGVSGAGRI
-110 QVHLVGRSSPNGPV
+110 QVHLVGRSWPNGPV

-147 PVSGGIQLGST
+147 PVSGGLQLGST

-194 LSGNGSQPQAQMLYR
+194 LSSSGSGPQAQMLYR
-209 FSSAST
+209 FSRAST
-215 VTAVNADVRAL
+215 AMAINADESAL

-236 GAASYLDVRTAEQ
+236 GTASYLIVRTAEK

-263 IIALAMSVL
+263 ILALAMSVL

-292 KAIGFTPGQVTGSY
+292 KAIGFTPAQVTGSY

-316 GCVVGTVL
+316 GCVVGAVL

-344 LSIPLWVEVTVPLVI
+344 LSIPPWVEVTVPLVI

-388 PRALR
+388 PRAAH
-393 GYLAHRLLGRLRR
+393 GYLAHRLLGQLHR
-406 VPRAVTIG
+406 VPRAATIG

-420 RPARTAVTAGAIM
+420 RPARTAVTAVAIM

-440 FGVGLSATLN
+440 FGVGLSTTLN
-450 RVYVDLRLSDTAPL
+450 RVYVDLRLADTAPL
-464 RLTPAPS
+464 RIYPMPA
-471 GPVFVQP
+471 GPVRAQP
-478 GKVKTVT
+478 GQGKTVIGT
-485 GATGGRKVK
+485 GEPPSASRAT
-494 TVTGA
+494 
-499 TGGGPAGASLAEQ
+499 Q
-512 QAIAAALTAQPDIA
+512 QAIAAALTANPDIA

-533 AQVGVAGLSQQ
+533 AMVGVAGLSQQ
-544 AQVTAF
+544 TQVIAF
-550 DGDASWTGYAIIK
+550 DGSSRWTGYPIIK
-563 GSWYSGSGSVDVN
+563 GSWYSGSRSVDVN

-585 SVGSTVALT
+585 SVGSAVTLS
-594 SGGRSETVRIAGEV
+594 SGGRSERVRIAGEA
-608 FANDTSDPGVFM
+608 FGNDTSDPNVFM

-636 YYAGVKPGADP
+636 YYVGVKPGTDP
-647 QAVANALD
+647 QAVANALT
-655 AKLDPSGPAPA
+655 ARLDPGGPAQG
-666 AVAGILVTPN
+666 AVGGIQITPN
-676 DNGELIAVVTLI
+676 DSGELIAVVTLI

-744 LAGIIGV
+744 LAGIVGV

-760 VVPVMGHAANTDL
+760 VVPVMGHAASTDL

-781 SWWQYVLLA
+781 SWWEYVLLA
-790 LAGLVIAVMAALG
+790 LAGLVIAVVAALG
-803 PAGWAASTRT
+803 PAGWAARTRT

>member
-1 VKAIIRAARGGL
+1 VKAIIGAARGGL

-32 ASVLAVGM
+32 ASVLAVGI
-40 LVDSQSPFDRGFAA
+40 LVDSHSPFDRGFAA
-54 QHGADVTADMSLS
+54 QHGAHVAADMSLS
-67 AASSAQL
+67 AASPAQL
-74 AATSHVSGVTAVAG
+74 AATSHVSRVTAVAG
-88 PFPETMV
+88 PFPETT
-95 GARFAIPGISGTGSI
+95 AAANFTIPGVSGAGSI
-110 QVHLVGRSSPNGPV
+110 QMHLVGRSSPNGPV
-124 DDLTLKS
+124 DHLTLKA

-147 PVSGGIQLGST
+147 PVSGGIQIGST
-158 VTFPGAPG
+158 VAFPEAPG
-166 SPTLTVVGFA
+166 FPRLTVVGFA

-194 LSGNGSQPQAQMLYR
+194 LVRTGSQPQAQMLYR

-215 VTAVNADVRAL
+215 PTAINADESAL
-226 KAALPAGTVQ
+226 KAALPAGTVR
-236 GAASYLDVRTAEQ
+236 GTASYLTVRTAEQ
-249 SNVAI
+249 SNVAV

-263 IIALAMSVL
+263 IIALVMSVL

-292 KAIGFTPGQVTGSY
+292 KAIGFTPAQVTGSY

-316 GCVVGTVL
+316 GSVVGAVL

-344 LSIPLWVEVTVPLVI
+344 LSIPLWVEIAVPLVI

-388 PRALR
+388 PRAAH
-393 GYLAHRLLGRLRR
+393 GYLAHRLLGKLRR
-406 VPRAVTIG
+406 VPRAATIG

-450 RVYVDLRLSDTAPL
+450 RVFVDQRLADTAPL
-464 RLTPAPS
+464 RIMPAPS
-471 GPVFVQP
+471 GPVHVLP
-478 GKVKTVT
+478 GKGKTVI
-485 GATGGRKVK
+485 GTGGS
-494 TVTGA
+494 
-499 TGGGPAGASLAEQ
+499 PSASSAEQ
-512 QAIAAALTAQPDIA
+512 RVIAAALTANPDIV

-550 DGDASWTGYAIIK
+550 DANASWTGYPMIK

-585 SVGSTVALT
+585 SVGSTVTLT
-594 SGGRSETVRIAGEV
+594 SGGRSETVRIAGQA
-608 FANDTSDPGVFM
+608 FASDSSDPGVFM

-636 YYAGVKPGADP
+636 YYASVRPGTVP
-647 QAVANALD
+647 QAVANALT
-655 AKLDPSGPAPA
+655 AKLDPNGSAPA
-666 AVAGILVTPN
+666 AVAGIQVTSN

-744 LAGIIGV
+744 LAGIVGV

-781 SWWQYVLLA
+781 SWWEYVLLA
-790 LAGLVIAVMAALG
+790 LAGLVIAVVAALG
-803 PAGWAASTRT
+803 PAGWAARTRT
-813 AFALRAE
+813 ASALRAE

>member
-1 VKAIIRAARGGL
+1 MKAIIRAARGGL

-40 LVDSQSPFDRGFAA
+40 LVDSRSPFDRGFAA

-67 AASSAQL
+67 AATSAQL
-74 AATSHVSGVTAVAG
+74 AATSHVSGVTGVAG
-88 PFPETMV
+88 PFPETTAAAKFTV
-95 GARFAIPGISGTGSI
+95 PGISGAGSI
-110 QVHLVGRSSPNGPV
+110 QVHLVGRSTPNGPV

-139 QVVWSQAG
+139 QIVWSQAG
-147 PVSGGIQLGST
+147 PVSGGIQIGST

-166 SPTLTVVGFA
+166 SPALTVVGFA

-194 LSGNGSQPQAQMLYR
+194 LSGSGTHAAQPQAQMLYR
-209 FSSAST
+209 FSSAA
-215 VTAVNADVRAL
+215 TATAINADESAL

-236 GAASYLDVRTAEQ
+236 ETASYLDVRTSEQ

-263 IIALAMSVL
+263 IIALVMSVL

-292 KAIGFTPGQVTGSY
+292 KAIGFTPAQVTGSY
-306 VLQVAVPALA
+306 VLQVTVPALA
-316 GCVVGTVL
+316 GCVVGAVL
-324 GVLLAIP
+324 GILLAIP

-359 LGLTAVGA
+359 LGLTAIGA

-388 PRALR
+388 PRAAH
-393 GYLAHRLLGRLRR
+393 GYLAHRLLGKARR
-406 VPRAVTIG
+406 VPRAATIG

-420 RPARTAVTAGAIM
+420 RPARTAVTAVAIM

-440 FGVGLSATLN
+440 FGFGLSATLN
-450 RVYVDLRLSDTAPL
+450 RVYVDLRLADTAPL
-464 RLTPAPS
+464 RVHPAPS
-471 GPVFVQP
+471 GQVLSQP
-478 GKVKTVT
+478 GKGKKVI
-485 GATGGRKVK
+485 GA
-494 TVTGA
+494 
-499 TGGGPAGASLAEQ
+499 GGPPSASPAQ
-512 QAIAAALTAQPDIA
+512 QRAIAAVLTAEPDIA

-533 AQVGVAGLSQQ
+533 AMVSVAGLSQQ

-550 DGDASWTGYAIIK
+550 DGNASWTGYPIIK

-585 SVGSTVALT
+585 SVGSTVTLT
-594 SGGRSETVRIAGEV
+594 SGGRSETVRIAGEA

-620 SGSDLARIDPG
+620 SGADLARIDPG
-631 QAPTQ
+631 QAPSQ
-636 YYAGVKPGADP
+636 YYVGVKPGTDP
-647 QAVANALD
+647 QAVANALS
-655 AKLDPSGPAPA
+655 AKLSPGVPGLDAA
-666 AVAGILVTPN
+666 QAVAGIQVTPN

-693 LLVVVAGLGVL
+693 LLIVVAGLGVL

-736 CSVTLIGL
+736 CSVTLVGL
-744 LAGIIGV
+744 LAGIVGV

-790 LAGLVIAVMAALG
+790 LAGLVIAVVAALG
-803 PAGWAASTRT
+803 PAGWAARTRT

>member
-54 QHGADVTADMSLS
+54 QHGADVAADMSLS

-74 AATSHVSGVTAVAG
+74 AATSHVSGVSAAAG

-95 GARFAIPGISGTGSI
+95 SAKFTIPGVGGTGNI
-110 QVHLVGRSSPNGPV
+110 EVHLVGRSSPNEPV

-139 QVVWSQAG
+139 QIVWSQAG

-158 VTFPGAPG
+158 VTIPGAPG
-166 SPTLTVVGFA
+166 SPALTVVGFA

-188 PAEIAA
+188 PAEITA
-194 LSGNGSQPQAQMLYR
+194 LSGTASAPQAQMLYR
-209 FSSAST
+209 FSSAA
-215 VTAVNADVRAL
+215 TATAINADDSAL

-236 GAASYLDVRTAEQ
+236 GTASYLDVRTSEQ

-292 KAIGFTPGQVTGSY
+292 KAIGFTPAQVTGSY

-316 GCVVGTVL
+316 GAVVGAVL
-324 GVLLAIP
+324 GILLAIP

-344 LSIPLWVEVTVPLVI
+344 LSIPLWVEVTVPLAI
-359 LGLTAVGA
+359 LGLTAIGA

-379 TQAIATGRA
+379 TRAIATGRA
-388 PRALR
+388 PRAAH
-393 GYLAHRLLGRLRR
+393 GYLAHRLLGKVPR
-406 VPRAVTIG
+406 VPRAATIG

-420 RPARTAVTAGAIM
+420 RPARTAVTAVAIM

-440 FGVGLSATLN
+440 FGVGLSTTLN
-450 RVYVDLRLSDTAPL
+450 RVYVDLRLANTAPL
-464 RLTPAPS
+464 RLNPAPS
-471 GPVFVQP
+471 GPVAVQP
-478 GKVKTVT
+478 GKGKAVI
-485 GATGGRKVK
+485 GAGGS
-494 TVTGA
+494 
-499 TGGGPAGASLAEQ
+499 PGASPAEQ
-512 QAIAAALTAQPDIA
+512 RAIAAALTADPDIA

-533 AQVGVAGLSQQ
+533 AQVSVAGLAQQ

-550 DGDASWTGYAIIK
+550 DGDASWTGYPMIK
-563 GSWYSGSGSVDVN
+563 GSWYSGAGSVDVN

-585 SVGSTVALT
+585 SVGSTVTLT
-594 SGGRSETVRIAGEV
+594 SGGRSETVRIAGEA
-608 FANDTSDPGVFM
+608 FANDTSQPGVLL

-636 YYAGVKPGADP
+636 YYAGVKPGTDP
-647 QAVANALD
+647 EAVANALS
-655 AKLDPSGPAPA
+655 AKLSPNGPGPGT
-666 AVAGILVTPN
+666 VAGIQVTPN

-693 LLVVVAGLGVL
+693 LLIVVAGLGVL

-744 LAGIIGV
+744 LAGIVGV

-781 SWWQYVLLA
+781 SWWEYLLLG
-790 LAGLVIAVMAALG
+790 LAGLVIAVAAAVG
-803 PAGWAASTRT
+803 PAGWAARTRT

>member
-18 QAVVIGLVVLACTA
+18 QAVVIALVVLACTA

-54 QHGADVTADMSLS
+54 QHGADVNADMSLS
-67 AASSAQL
+67 AASTAQL
-74 AATSHVSGVTAVAG
+74 AGSSHVSGVTAMAG
-88 PFPETMV
+88 PFPEITAA
-95 GARFAIPGISGTGSI
+95 GNFTIPGVSGSGII
-110 QVHLVGRSSPNGPV
+110 QVHLVGRSSPSGPL

-139 QVVWSQAG
+139 QVIWSQAG
-147 PVSGGIQLGST
+147 PESGGLQIGST
-158 VTFPGAPG
+158 VTFQGAPG

-188 PAEIAA
+188 PTEIAA
-194 LSGNGSQPQAQMLYR
+194 LSPHGSAPQAQILYR

-215 VTAVNADVRAL
+215 ATAINADENAL

-236 GAASYLDVRTAEQ
+236 ETASYLDVRTAEQ
-249 SNVAI
+249 SNVAV

-263 IIALAMSVL
+263 IIALVMSVL
-272 IVANV
+272 IIANV

-292 KAIGFTPGQVTGSY
+292 KAIGFTPAQVTGSY

-316 GCVVGTVL
+316 GCVVGAVL

-344 LSIPLWVEVTVPLVI
+344 LSIPLWVDVAVPLVI
-359 LGLTAVGA
+359 LSLTAVGA

-388 PRALR
+388 PRAAR
-393 GYLAHRLLGRLRR
+393 GYLAHRLLGKVRWA
-406 VPRAVTIG
+406 PRAATIG

-420 RPARTAVTAGAIM
+420 RPSRTAVTAVAIM
-433 FGAVAVT
+433 FGAIAVT
-440 FGVGLSATLN
+440 FGVGLSTTLE
-450 RVYVDLRLSDTAPL
+450 RVYVDLRLADTAPL
-464 RLTPAPS
+464 RIDPAPS
-471 GPVFVQP
+471 GPVNVQP
-478 GKVKTVT
+478 GK
-485 GATGGRKVK
+485 GATVLG
-494 TVTGA
+494 TGQS
-499 TGGGPAGASLAEQ
+499 PSASPAEQ
-512 QAIAAALTAQPDIA
+512 RAIAAALTANPDIA

-533 AQVGVAGLSQQ
+533 AQLGVAGLSQQ
-544 AQVTAF
+544 VQVTAF
-550 DGDASWTGYAIIK
+550 DGDASWTGYALIK

-576 TTFLTDTGT
+576 TAFLTDTGT
-585 SVGSTVALT
+585 SVGSIITLT
-594 SGGRSETVRIAGEV
+594 SGGRSETARIAGEA

-636 YYAGVKPGADP
+636 YYVGVKPGTSL
-647 QAVANALD
+647 QAVANALE
-655 AKLDPSGPAPA
+655 ARLDPNGPAPGY
-666 AVAGILVTPN
+666 VAGIQVTPN
-676 DNGELIAVVTLI
+676 DNSELIAVVALI
-688 ALLTI
+688 TLLT
-693 LLVVVAGLGVL
+693 LLLIVVAGLGVL

-736 CSVTLIGL
+736 CSVALIGL
-744 LAGIIGV
+744 LAGIVGI

-760 VVPVMGHAANTDL
+760 VVPVMGHAADTSL
-773 PAAVISVY
+773 PPAVISVY

-790 LAGLVIAVMAALG
+790 LAGLLIAVVAALG
-803 PAGWAASTRT
+803 PASWAARTRT

>member
-18 QAVVIGLVVLACTA
+18 QAVVIGLVVLVCTA
-32 ASVLAVGM
+32 ASVLAVGI
-40 LVDSQSPFDRGFAA
+40 LVDSHSPFDRGFAA
-54 QHGADVTADMSLS
+54 QHGAHVAADMSLS

-74 AATSHVSGVTAVAG
+74 AATSHVSRVTAVAG
-88 PFPETMV
+88 PFPETT
-95 GARFAIPGISGTGSI
+95 AAAKFTIPGVSGAGSI

-131 GHWPTAPD
+131 GHWPAAPD

-147 PVSGGIQLGST
+147 PISGGIQIGST
-158 VTFPGAPG
+158 VTFPEAPG

-188 PAEIAA
+188 PAQIAA
-194 LSGNGSQPQAQMLYR
+194 LSSTGSQPQAQVLYR

-215 VTAVNADVRAL
+215 ATAINADESAL

-236 GAASYLDVRTAEQ
+236 GTASYLTVRTAEQ

-263 IIALAMSVL
+263 IIALVMSVL

-292 KAIGFTPGQVTGSY
+292 KAIGFTPAQVTGSY

-316 GCVVGTVL
+316 GSVVGAVL

-344 LSIPLWVEVTVPLVI
+344 LSIPLWVEMAVPLVI

-388 PRALR
+388 PRAAH
-393 GYLAHRLLGRLRR
+393 GYLAHRLLGKLRR
-406 VPRAVTIG
+406 VPRAATIG

-450 RVYVDLRLSDTAPL
+450 RVYVDLRLADTAPL
-464 RLTPAPS
+464 RISPAPS
-471 GPVFVQP
+471 GPVHVQP
-478 GKVKTVT
+478 GKGKTVI
-485 GATGGRKVK
+485 GTGG
-494 TVTGA
+494 
-499 TGGGPAGASLAEQ
+499 PPSASPAEQ
-512 QAIAAALTAQPDIA
+512 QAIAAALTANPDIV

-533 AQVGVAGLSQQ
+533 AQVDVAGLSQQ

-550 DGDASWTGYAIIK
+550 DANASWTGYPMIK

-585 SVGSTVALT
+585 SVGSTVTLT
-594 SGGRSETVRIAGEV
+594 SGGRSETVRIAGEA
-608 FANDTSDPGVFM
+608 FANDSRDPGVFM

-636 YYAGVKPGADP
+636 YYAGVKPGTDP
-647 QAVANALD
+647 QAVANALT
-655 AKLDPSGPAPA
+655 AKLDPNGPAPA
-666 AVAGILVTPN
+666 AVAGIQVTPN
-676 DNGELIAVVTLI
+676 DDGELIAVVTLI

-744 LAGIIGV
+744 LAGIVGV

-781 SWWQYVLLA
+781 SWWEYVLLA
-790 LAGLVIAVMAALG
+790 LAGLVIAVVAALG
-803 PAGWAASTRT
+803 PAGWAARTRT
-813 AFALRAE
+813 ASALRAE

>member
-1 VKAIIRAARGGL
+1 MRAARGGL

-32 ASVLAVGM
+32 ASVLAVGI

-54 QHGADVTADMSLS
+54 QYGADVAADMSLS

-74 AATSHVSGVTAVAG
+74 AATSHVSGVAAVAG
-88 PFPETMV
+88 PFPETTADTQV
-95 GARFAIPGISGTGSI
+95 TIPGIGGSAHI
-110 QVHLVGRSSPNGPV
+110 QVHLVGRSSPTGPV

-131 GHWPTAPD
+131 GHWPTGPD
-139 QVVWSQAG
+139 QIVWSQAG

-158 VTFPGAPG
+158 VTFPAAPG
-166 SPTLTVVGFA
+166 SPALTVVGFA
-176 NSITNTADAWVL
+176 NSITNTADAWVS

-194 LSGNGSQPQAQMLYR
+194 LSSAGSAPQAQMLYR

-215 VTAVNADVRAL
+215 ATAINADVSAL

-236 GAASYLDVRTAEQ
+236 GITSYLTVRTSEQ

-263 IIALAMSVL
+263 IMALVMSVL

-292 KAIGFTPGQVTGSY
+292 KAIGFTPAQVTGSY

-316 GCVVGTVL
+316 GCVVGAVL

-344 LSIPLWVEVTVPLVI
+344 LSIPLWVDVTVPLAI

-388 PRALR
+388 PRAAR

-406 VPRAVTIG
+406 APRAATIG

-440 FGVGLSATLN
+440 FGVVLSTTLN
-450 RVYVDLRLSDTAPL
+450 RVYADLRLADTAPL
-464 RLTPAPS
+464 RINPAPS
-471 GPVFVQP
+471 GPVHVQP
-478 GKVKTVT
+478 GK
-485 GATGGRKVK
+485 GAT
-494 TVTGA
+494 A
-499 TGGGPAGASLAEQ
+499 TGTGGPPSASPAEQ
-512 QAIAAALTAQPDIA
+512 RAIAAALTANPDIA

-533 AQVGVAGLSQQ
+533 ATVGAAGLSQQ

-550 DGDASWTGYAIIK
+550 DGNASWTGYPMIK
-563 GSWYSGSGSVDVN
+563 GSWYSGTGSVDVN
-576 TTFLTDTGT
+576 TAFLTDTGT
-585 SVGSTVALT
+585 SVGSTVTLT
-594 SGGRSETVRIAGEV
+594 SGGRSETVRIAGEAFV
-608 FANDTSDPGVFM
+608 NDTNDPGVLM

-636 YYAGVKPGADP
+636 YYAGVKPGTSP
-647 QAVANALD
+647 EAVANALE
-655 AKLDPSGPAPA
+655 ATLDPSGPGPA
-666 AVAGILVTPN
+666 AVAGIQVTPN
-676 DNGELIAVVTLI
+676 DNGELIAVVALI
-688 ALLTI
+688 TLLT
-693 LLVVVAGLGVL
+693 LLLIVVAGLGVL

-744 LAGIIGV
+744 LAGVVAV
-751 PLGVLVHNG
+751 PLGVLVHNE

-773 PAAVISVY
+773 PAAVIAVY
-781 SWWQYVLLA
+781 SWWQYVLLG
-790 LAGLVIAVMAALG
+790 LAGLVIAVVAALG
-803 PAGWAASTRT
+803 PAGWAARTRT

>member
-1 VKAIIRAARGGL
+1 MKAIIRAARGGL

-18 QAVVIGLVVLACTA
+18 QAVVIGMVVLACTA

-67 AASSAQL
+67 AATPAQL
-74 AATSHVSGVTAVAG
+74 AATSHVSGVTALAG
-88 PFPETMV
+88 PFPETTV
-95 GARFAIPGISGTGSI
+95 SAKFTIPGVSGGGII
-110 QVHLVGRSSPNGPV
+110 QMHLVGRSSPNGPV

-131 GHWPTAPD
+131 GHWPAAPD

-147 PVSGGIQLGST
+147 PVSGAIQVGST
-158 VTFPGAPG
+158 VTIQGVPG
-166 SPTLTVVGFA
+166 SPVLTVVGFA

-188 PAEIAA
+188 PTEIAA
-194 LSGNGSQPQAQMLYR
+194 LSSSGPAPQAQLLYR

-215 VTAVNADVRAL
+215 ATAINADVSAV
-226 KAALPAGTVQ
+226 KAALPAGTLQ
-236 GAASYLDVRTAEQ
+236 GTASYLDVRTAEQ

-263 IIALAMSVL
+263 IIALVMSVL
-272 IVANV
+272 IIANV

-292 KAIGFTPGQVTGSY
+292 KAIGFTPAQVTGSY

-316 GCVVGTVL
+316 GCVVGAVL

-344 LSIPLWVEVTVPLVI
+344 LSTPLWVVVTVPLVI
-359 LGLTAVGA
+359 LGLTTFGA

-388 PRALR
+388 PRAAR
-393 GYLAHRLLGRLRR
+393 GYLAHRLLGKMRR
-406 VPRAVTIG
+406 VPRAATIG

-440 FGVGLSATLN
+440 FGVGLSGTLN
-450 RVYVDLRLSDTAPL
+450 RVYVDLRLANTAPL
-464 RLTPAPS
+464 RIYPAPS
-471 GPVFVQP
+471 GPVAVQP
-478 GKVKTVT
+478 GRGSRVIN
-485 GATGGRKVK
+485 TGGPPS
-494 TVTGA
+494 A
-499 TGGGPAGASLAEQ
+499 SPAQ
-512 QAIAAALTAQPDIA
+512 QRTIAAALTANPDIA

-533 AQVGVAGLSQQ
+533 AQVSAAGLSQQ
-544 AQVTAF
+544 ARVTAF
-550 DGDASWTGYAIIK
+550 DGDASWTGYPLIK
-563 GSWYSGSGSVDVN
+563 GSWYSGAGSVDVN
-576 TTFLTDTGT
+576 TAFLSDTGT
-585 SVGSTVALT
+585 SVGSTVTLT
-594 SGGRSETVRIAGEV
+594 SGGRSETLRIAGEA

-631 QAPTQ
+631 QAPTE
-636 YYAGVKPGADP
+636 YYAGVKPGTDP
-647 QAVANALD
+647 LAVANALE
-655 AKLDPSGPAPA
+655 ATLDPSGPGPA
-666 AVAGILVTPN
+666 AVAGIQVTPN
-676 DNGELIAVVTLI
+676 DNGELIAVVALI
-688 ALLTI
+688 SLLTI
-693 LLVVVAGLGVL
+693 LLIVVAGLGVL

-744 LAGIIGV
+744 LAGIVAV

-781 SWWQYVLLA
+781 SWWQYILLG
-790 LAGLVIAVMAALG
+790 LAGLVIAVVAALG
-803 PAGWAASTRT
+803 PAGWAARTRT

>member
-32 ASVLAVGM
+32 ASVLAVGI
-40 LVDSQSPFDRGFAA
+40 LVDSQSPFDHGFAV

-67 AASSAQL
+67 AASQAQL
-74 AATSHVSGVTAVAG
+74 AATSRVSGVTAVAG
-88 PFPETMV
+88 PFPETT
-95 GARFAIPGISGTGSI
+95 AAATFTIPGVSGAGSI
-110 QVHLVGRSSPNGPV
+110 SVHLVGRSSPNGPV

-139 QVVWSQAG
+139 QIVWSQAG

-166 SPTLTVVGFA
+166 SPTLTVVGYA
-176 NSITNTADAWVL
+176 NSITNTADGWVL

-194 LSGNGSQPQAQMLYR
+194 LSGTGSAPQAQMLYR

-215 VTAVNADVRAL
+215 VTAINADENAL

-236 GAASYLDVRTAEQ
+236 GTASYLTVRIAEK

-292 KAIGFTPGQVTGSY
+292 KAIGFTPAQVTGSY

-316 GCVVGTVL
+316 GGVVGAVL

-344 LSIPLWVEVTVPLVI
+344 LSIPLWVDVAVPLVI

-388 PRALR
+388 PRAAH
-393 GYLAHRLLGRLRR
+393 GYLAYRLLGKLRSA
-406 VPRAVTIG
+406 PRAATIG

-420 RPARTAVTAGAIM
+420 RPGRTSVTAVAIM
-433 FGAVAVT
+433 FGAIAVT
-440 FGVGLSATLN
+440 FGVGLSTSLN
-450 RVYVDLRLSDTAPL
+450 RVYVDLRLADTAPL
-464 RLTPAPS
+464 RLYPAPS
-471 GPVFVQP
+471 GPVVVQP
-478 GKVKTVT
+478 GKGKAV
-485 GATGGRKVK
+485 ADTGG
-494 TVTGA
+494 
-499 TGGGPAGASLAEQ
+499 PPSASPAEQ
-512 QAIAAALTAQPDIA
+512 RAIAAALTANPDIA

-544 AQVTAF
+544 AQVSAF
-550 DGDASWTGYAIIK
+550 DGDASWTGYAMIK
-563 GSWYSGSGSVDVN
+563 GSWYAGPGSVDVN

-585 SVGSTVALT
+585 SVGSTVTLT
-594 SGGRSETVRIAGEV
+594 SGGRSETMRIAGEA
-608 FANDTSDPGVFM
+608 FANDTNDPDVFM

-636 YYAGVKPGADP
+636 YYAGVKPGTGP

-655 AKLDPSGPAPA
+655 ATLDPSGPVPG
-666 AVAGILVTPN
+666 AVAGIQVTPN
-676 DNGELIAVVTLI
+676 DNAELIAVITLI

-693 LLVVVAGLGVL
+693 LLIVVAGLGVL

-744 LAGIIGV
+744 LAGIIAV

-781 SWWQYVLLA
+781 SWWQYILLG
-790 LAGLVIAVMAALG
+790 LAGLVIAVVAALG
-803 PAGWAASTRT
+803 PASWAARTRT

>member
-54 QHGADVTADMSLS
+54 QHGADVAADMSLS

-74 AATSHVSGVTAVAG
+74 AATAHVSGVTGVAG
-88 PFPETMV
+88 PFPEATA
-95 GARFAIPGISGTGSI
+95 GAELAVPGISGTASI
-110 QVHLVGRSSPNGPV
+110 QVHLVGRSSPSGPV

-147 PVSGGIQLGST
+147 PASGGITIGST
-158 VTFPGAPG
+158 VTFSGAPG
-166 SPTLTVVGFA
+166 SPALTVVGFA

-194 LSGNGSQPQAQMLYR
+194 LSGTGSQPQAQMLYR
-209 FSSAST
+209 FSSAAT
-215 VTAVNADVRAL
+215 ATAVNSDVTAL
-226 KAALPAGTVQ
+226 KAALPAGAVQ
-236 GAASYLDVRTAEQ
+236 DTASYLDVRTTEQ
-249 SNVAI
+249 SSVAI

-263 IIALAMSVL
+263 IIALVMSVL

-292 KAIGFTPGQVTGSY
+292 KAIGFTPAQVTGSY

-316 GCVVGTVL
+316 GCVVGAVL
-324 GVLLAIP
+324 GVLLSIP

-344 LSIPLWVEVTVPLVI
+344 LSVPLWVEVTVPLVI

-379 TQAIATGRA
+379 TRAIATGRA
-388 PRALR
+388 PRAAH

-406 VPRAVTIG
+406 VPRAATIG

-440 FGVGLSATLN
+440 FGFGLSASLN
-450 RVYVDLRLSDTAPL
+450 RVYVDLRLANTAPL
-464 RLTPAPS
+464 RLIPAPS
-471 GPVFVQP
+471 GQVLARP
-478 GKVKTVT
+478 GKGKQVI
-485 GATGGRKVK
+485 GN
-494 TVTGA
+494 
-499 TGGGPAGASLAEQ
+499 GGPPAASPAEQ
-512 QAIAAALTAQPDIA
+512 RAIAAALTANPDIA
-526 HWVPETD
+526 HWAPETD
-533 AQVGVAGLSQQ
+533 AQVGVAGQSQQ
-544 AQVTAF
+544 ARVTAF
-550 DGDASWTGYAIIK
+550 DGNASWTGYPMLK
-563 GSWYSGSGSVDVN
+563 GSWYAGAGWVDVN

-585 SVGSTVALT
+585 SVGSAVTLT

-608 FANDTSDPGVFM
+608 FADDTSDPDVFL

-631 QAPTQ
+631 LAPTE
-636 YYAGVKPGADP
+636 YYAGVKPGAGP
-647 QAVANALD
+647 QAVANALS
-655 AKLDPSGPAPA
+655 AALDPRGPGAG
-666 AVAGILVTPN
+666 AVAGIQVTPN

-688 ALLTI
+688 ALLII

-736 CSVTLIGL
+736 CSVSLTGL
-744 LAGIIGV
+744 LAGIVGV

-760 VVPVMGHAANTDL
+760 VVPVMGHAASTDL
-773 PAAVISVY
+773 PAAVIAVY
-781 SWWQYVLLA
+781 SWWEYVLLA
-790 LAGLVIAVMAALG
+790 LAGLVIAVAAALG
-803 PAGWAASTRT
+803 PAGWAARTRT